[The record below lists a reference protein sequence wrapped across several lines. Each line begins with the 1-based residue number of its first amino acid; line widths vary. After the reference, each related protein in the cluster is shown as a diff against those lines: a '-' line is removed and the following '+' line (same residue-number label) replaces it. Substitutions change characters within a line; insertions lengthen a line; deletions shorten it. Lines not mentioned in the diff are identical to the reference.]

1 MGSGRGGGSVANL
14 FPRYSS
20 QSIPQSSQVR
30 ALPPSPC
37 ERTKRLCAETSER
50 DIRIEAEPDDLEE
63 GEDTSTPL
71 STPLRGRIAQLIAD
85 S

>member
-1 MGSGRGGGSVANL
+1 MNAVGEVLLIYPLGTRVDLSH
-14 FPRYSS
+14 
-20 QSIPQSSQVR
+20 R
-30 ALPPSPC
+30 ALKFVPSLPVSPR
-37 ERTKRLCAETSER
+37 EPAKRLRAETSER
-50 DIRIEAEPDDLEE
+50 DIRIEAEPDDPEE